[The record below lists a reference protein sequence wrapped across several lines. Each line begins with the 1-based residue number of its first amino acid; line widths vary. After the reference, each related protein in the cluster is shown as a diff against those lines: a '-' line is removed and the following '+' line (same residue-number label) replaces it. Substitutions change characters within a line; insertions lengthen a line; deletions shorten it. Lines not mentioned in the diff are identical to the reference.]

1 MRRTKEDSEKTRT
14 AILLAAEELFLEK
27 GVSHTSL
34 EQIARAAGV
43 TRGAVYW
50 HFQNKAHLFNEMLNQ
65 VRLPP
70 EQLTERLSGCDGSDP
85 LRSLYDL
92 CLEAVQSL
100 LTQEKKRRILTIL
113 MQRCEFTEELREAQ
127 ERNNAFVQM
136 FIELCEQL
144 FARDECRVRLHPGMT
159 PRIASRAL
167 HALILGLFNDWL
179 RDPAPVRSGYGRGT
193 PAGADVP
200 WPGARL
206 GSGQLGAVALLADRL
221 EYLGAVEPAG
231 DPDFAGAKIH
241 LDVRR
246 RILRLHRM
254 GDRPYA
260 VAAGHALNLEDL
272 HGIASCWSSM
282 GRFSTL
288 TWCQGQSSKYP
299 VTDKAS
305 RTGKGGVKRL
315 KPYKAHG

>member
-159 PRIASRAL
+159 PRIASRIASSTWVL
-167 HALILGLFNDWL
+167 SSRLAT
-179 RDPAPVRSGYGRGT
+179 RTSPAPRSTWTSAAESFACTAWVIART
-193 PAGADVP
+193 Q
-200 WPGARL
+200 WP
-206 GSGQLGAVALLADRL
+206 QVM
-221 EYLGAVEPAG
+221 P
-231 DPDFAGAKIH
+231 
-241 LDVRR
+241 
-246 RILRLHRM
+246 
-254 GDRPYA
+254 
-260 VAAGHALNLEDL
+260 
-272 HGIASCWSSM
+272 
-282 GRFSTL
+282 
-288 TWCQGQSSKYP
+288 
-299 VTDKAS
+299 
-305 RTGKGGVKRL
+305 
-315 KPYKAHG
+315 

>member
-100 LTQEKKRRILTIL
+100 LTQEKKRRILTN
-113 MQRCEFTEELREAQ
+113 CA
-127 ERNNAFVQM
+127 
-136 FIELCEQL
+136 
-144 FARDECRVRLHPGMT
+144 
-159 PRIASRAL
+159 
-167 HALILGLFNDWL
+167 
-179 RDPAPVRSGYGRGT
+179 
-193 PAGADVP
+193 
-200 WPGARL
+200 
-206 GSGQLGAVALLADRL
+206 
-221 EYLGAVEPAG
+221 
-231 DPDFAGAKIH
+231 
-241 LDVRR
+241 RR
-246 RILRLHRM
+246 RNATTPSCRCSSNSASSCS
-254 GDRPYA
+254 PATNA
-260 VAAGHALNLEDL
+260 VCGCIRA
-272 HGIASCWSSM
+272 
-282 GRFSTL
+282 
-288 TWCQGQSSKYP
+288 
-299 VTDKAS
+299 
-305 RTGKGGVKRL
+305 
-315 KPYKAHG
+315 

>member
-159 PRIASRAL
+159 PRIASSTWVLSSRLAT
-167 HALILGLFNDWL
+167 
-179 RDPAPVRSGYGRGT
+179 RTSPAPRSTWTSAAESFACTAWVIART
-193 PAGADVP
+193 Q
-200 WPGARL
+200 WP
-206 GSGQLGAVALLADRL
+206 QVM
-221 EYLGAVEPAG
+221 P
-231 DPDFAGAKIH
+231 
-241 LDVRR
+241 
-246 RILRLHRM
+246 
-254 GDRPYA
+254 
-260 VAAGHALNLEDL
+260 
-272 HGIASCWSSM
+272 
-282 GRFSTL
+282 
-288 TWCQGQSSKYP
+288 
-299 VTDKAS
+299 
-305 RTGKGGVKRL
+305 
-315 KPYKAHG
+315 

>member
-159 PRIASRAL
+159 PRVASRAL

-179 RDPAPVRSGYGRGT
+179 RDP
-193 PAGADVP
+193 
-200 WPGARL
+200 RL
-206 GSGQLGAVALLADRL
+206 F
-221 EYLGAVEPAG
+221 
-231 DPDFAGAKIH
+231 DPDADAEH
-241 LDVRR
+241 LLEPMFRGLVRDW
-246 RILRLHRM
+246 
-254 GDRPYA
+254 GQ
-260 VAAGHALNLEDL
+260 
-272 HGIASCWSSM
+272 ASSA
-282 GRFSTL
+282 
-288 TWCQGQSSKYP
+288 P
-299 VTDKAS
+299 
-305 RTGKGGVKRL
+305 
-315 KPYKAHG
+315 

>member
-179 RDPAPVRSGYGRGT
+179 RDPRLFVRIRTRNTCWSRCSVAWCATGVR
-193 PAGADVP
+193 PA
-200 WPGARL
+200 
-206 GSGQLGAVALLADRL
+206 
-221 EYLGAVEPAG
+221 
-231 DPDFAGAKIH
+231 
-241 LDVRR
+241 RR
-246 RILRLHRM
+246 RSPPRGSPRVPGRCRAGWRPGLRRRQDPL
-254 GDRPYA
+254 GRPP
-260 VAAGHALNLEDL
+260 LNPSPAP
-272 HGIASCWSSM
+272 HG
-282 GRFSTL
+282 
-288 TWCQGQSSKYP
+288 
-299 VTDKAS
+299 
-305 RTGKGGVKRL
+305 
-315 KPYKAHG
+315 

>member
-159 PRIASRAL
+159 PRIASSTWAL
-167 HALILGLFNDWL
+167 SSRLAT
-179 RDPAPVRSGYGRGT
+179 RTSPAPRSTWTSAAESFACTAWVIART
-193 PAGADVP
+193 Q
-200 WPGARL
+200 WP
-206 GSGQLGAVALLADRL
+206 QVM
-221 EYLGAVEPAG
+221 P
-231 DPDFAGAKIH
+231 
-241 LDVRR
+241 
-246 RILRLHRM
+246 
-254 GDRPYA
+254 
-260 VAAGHALNLEDL
+260 
-272 HGIASCWSSM
+272 
-282 GRFSTL
+282 
-288 TWCQGQSSKYP
+288 
-299 VTDKAS
+299 
-305 RTGKGGVKRL
+305 
-315 KPYKAHG
+315 

>member
-100 LTQEKKRRILTIL
+100 LTQGEEAPHPDHPDATLRIHRGTARGAGTQQRLRADVHRTLRAVVRPRR
-113 MQRCEFTEELREAQ
+113 MPCA
-127 ERNNAFVQM
+127 A
-136 FIELCEQL
+136 
-144 FARDECRVRLHPGMT
+144 ASGHD

-179 RDPAPVRSGYGRGT
+179 RDP
-193 PAGADVP
+193 
-200 WPGARL
+200 RL
-206 GSGQLGAVALLADRL
+206 F
-221 EYLGAVEPAG
+221 
-231 DPDFAGAKIH
+231 DPDTDAEH
-241 LDVRR
+241 LLEPMFRGLVRDW
-246 RILRLHRM
+246 
-254 GDRPYA
+254 GQ
-260 VAAGHALNLEDL
+260 
-272 HGIASCWSSM
+272 ASSA
-282 GRFSTL
+282 
-288 TWCQGQSSKYP
+288 P
-299 VTDKAS
+299 
-305 RTGKGGVKRL
+305 
-315 KPYKAHG
+315 

>member
-70 EQLTERLSGCDGSDP
+70 EQLTE
-85 LRSLYDL
+85 
-92 CLEAVQSL
+92 
-100 LTQEKKRRILTIL
+100 
-113 MQRCEFTEELREAQ
+113 ELREAQ

-179 RDPAPVRSGYGRGT
+179 RDP
-193 PAGADVP
+193 
-200 WPGARL
+200 RL
-206 GSGQLGAVALLADRL
+206 F
-221 EYLGAVEPAG
+221 
-231 DPDFAGAKIH
+231 DPDTDAEH
-241 LDVRR
+241 LLEPMFRGLVRDW
-246 RILRLHRM
+246 
-254 GDRPYA
+254 GQ
-260 VAAGHALNLEDL
+260 
-272 HGIASCWSSM
+272 ASSA
-282 GRFSTL
+282 
-288 TWCQGQSSKYP
+288 P
-299 VTDKAS
+299 
-305 RTGKGGVKRL
+305 
-315 KPYKAHG
+315 

>member
-144 FARDECRVRLHPGMT
+144 FARDECRVRLHPRERCGRGPGCCDECRVRLHPGMT

-179 RDPAPVRSGYGRGT
+179 RDP
-193 PAGADVP
+193 
-200 WPGARL
+200 RL
-206 GSGQLGAVALLADRL
+206 F
-221 EYLGAVEPAG
+221 
-231 DPDFAGAKIH
+231 DPDADAEH
-241 LDVRR
+241 LLEPMFRGLVRDW
-246 RILRLHRM
+246 
-254 GDRPYA
+254 GQ
-260 VAAGHALNLEDL
+260 
-272 HGIASCWSSM
+272 ASSA
-282 GRFSTL
+282 
-288 TWCQGQSSKYP
+288 P
-299 VTDKAS
+299 
-305 RTGKGGVKRL
+305 
-315 KPYKAHG
+315 

>member
-136 FIELCEQL
+136 FVVVK
-144 FARDECRVRLHPGMT
+144 FFWTRRSDGRVMHR
-159 PRIASRAL
+159 RAT
-167 HALILGLFNDWL
+167 GRQGW
-179 RDPAPVRSGYGRGT
+179 PAFRTVRVIGSQVLNAIGY
-193 PAGADVP
+193 
-200 WPGARL
+200 
-206 GSGQLGAVALLADRL
+206 
-221 EYLGAVEPAG
+221 
-231 DPDFAGAKIH
+231 
-241 LDVRR
+241 
-246 RILRLHRM
+246 
-254 GDRPYA
+254 
-260 VAAGHALNLEDL
+260 
-272 HGIASCWSSM
+272 C
-282 GRFSTL
+282 
-288 TWCQGQSSKYP
+288 
-299 VTDKAS
+299 
-305 RTGKGGVKRL
+305 
-315 KPYKAHG
+315 YKS

>member
-159 PRIASRAL
+159 RAPCT
-167 HALILGLFNDWL
+167 
-179 RDPAPVRSGYGRGT
+179 R
-193 PAGADVP
+193 
-200 WPGARL
+200 
-206 GSGQLGAVALLADRL
+206 
-221 EYLGAVEPAG
+221 
-231 DPDFAGAKIH
+231 
-241 LDVRR
+241 
-246 RILRLHRM
+246 
-254 GDRPYA
+254 
-260 VAAGHALNLEDL
+260 
-272 HGIASCWSSM
+272 
-282 GRFSTL
+282 
-288 TWCQGQSSKYP
+288 
-299 VTDKAS
+299 
-305 RTGKGGVKRL
+305 
-315 KPYKAHG
+315 

>member
-179 RDPAPVRSGYGRGT
+179 RDP
-193 PAGADVP
+193 
-200 WPGARL
+200 RL
-206 GSGQLGAVALLADRL
+206 F
-221 EYLGAVEPAG
+221 
-231 DPDFAGAKIH
+231 DPDTDAEH
-241 LDVRR
+241 LLEPMFRGLVATGVRPARR
-246 RILRLHRM
+246 RSPPRGSPRVPGCCRAGWRPGLRRRQDPP
-254 GDRPYA
+254 GRPPPNPSPA
-260 VAAGHALNLEDL
+260 P
-272 HGIASCWSSM
+272 HG
-282 GRFSTL
+282 
-288 TWCQGQSSKYP
+288 
-299 VTDKAS
+299 
-305 RTGKGGVKRL
+305 
-315 KPYKAHG
+315 